1 MRRLMILIMNMT
13 LGLGT
18 KRPAYMRDFS
28 HMIIS
33 AIEGK
38 IRRMIFVILSI

>member
-1 MRRLMILIMNMT
+1 MRGLMILIMNMT
-13 LGLGT
+13 LDFGT
-18 KRPAYMRDFS
+18 ARPAYMRDFR

-33 AIEGK
+33 VIEKK